1 MQKSDLLILQNSC
14 DKTTC
19 QKRVY
24 SMPRSEKKKLKKR
37 VSKDN
42 ESRTD
47 VILEFPCI
55 CLIKSNS

>member
-24 SMPRSEKKKLKKR
+24 SMPRSEKKLKNR